1 MLSLLGFQYIFL
13 SRKIQSIT
21 NMLDYPKIFY
31 RPKPFPVNIMTTQFN
46 FEIKIHNQLGK
57 ITTYFYKIKFVATI
71 L

>member
-1 MLSLLGFQYIFL
+1 
-13 SRKIQSIT
+13 
-21 NMLDYPKIFY
+21 MLDYPKIFY

-71 L
+71 LVNEK